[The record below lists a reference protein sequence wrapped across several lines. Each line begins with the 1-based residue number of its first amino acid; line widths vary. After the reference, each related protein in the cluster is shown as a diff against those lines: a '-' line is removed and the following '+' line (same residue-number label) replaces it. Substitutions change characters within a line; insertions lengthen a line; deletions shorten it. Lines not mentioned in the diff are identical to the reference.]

1 MKKLAI
7 ITGTTR
13 GLGAALVQ
21 SFQESGWT
29 VAEMSRPQFDFT
41 NIDLKE
47 AKTFFSGFKGFDRVL
62 LVHNAATLLTR
73 RAEMLTSQQTQAQ
86 LTVNLVAPIQL
97 TSEFLKVFP
106 AGEVALVSSGA
117 ATNPVPHWPLYC
129 VAKAG
134 MEAFLRSLDLED
146 TKTHL
151 INPGVM
157 DTDLQKQIRMS
168 EFPTA
173 IKFQMLHTDG
183 KLRATDVVAR
193 EIVARLS

>member
-1 MKKLAI
+1 MKRLAI

-21 SFQESGWT
+21 SFREAGWA
-29 VAEMSRPQFDFT
+29 VAEMSRPQFDLAAL
-41 NIDLKE
+41 DLT
-47 AKTFFSGFKGFDRVL
+47 AARTFFTGFKGFDRVL
-62 LVHNAATLLTR
+62 LVHNAATLITRQTYLLT
-73 RAEMLTSQQTQAQ
+73 AQQTQNQ

-106 AGEVALVSSGA
+106 AGEVALISSGA
-117 ATNPVPHWPLYC
+117 ATTPIPHWPLYC

-134 MEAFLRSLDLED
+134 MEAFLRSLELEG

-151 INPGVM
+151 INPGVI
-157 DTDLQKQIRMS
+157 DTDMQKQIRMS

-173 IKFQMLHTDG
+173 YVFDALHKDG
-183 KLRATDVVAR
+183 KLRAPSTVAS
-193 EIVARLS
+193 EIVTSLT